1 LNRKLATLTAALL
14 IAFILLSLFFAINWF
29 NNQTVGRQFYV
40 GVEYAYGNNQ
50 TSQTQVYQIQA
61 LVDKVKDYTNLFV
74 MGSLELTFDETAL
87 SEACDYIFNAK
98 LNFIVL
104 FTGLDMYSYNITEW
118 MQDAKLK
125 YGEKFLGNYRYDEP
139 GGNQL
144 DNGHAQLIKNIMINN
159 KTTYADLSKNFTDT
173 LTFFPNYYLQFAPKI
188 FTADYG
194 LYWFD
199 YKSKYSTVFAE
210 FVGNESRQ
218 RHIALCRGA
227 AEAFNKDW
235 GVIVTWKYSFQLPY
249 LESGNELY
257 TDLSLAYSSGAKYA
271 IVFSYPQIGTYGT
284 LTDEHFAALQ
294 KFWTNLHNDPGS
306 FGSNNPYVAYVVPA
320 DYGFGFRNAND
331 TIWGLFAADE
341 LSPKIFKDSN
351 IVLPAKYGSGF
362 DIIYNEPQIIASLL
376 GNYSQVFYWNQT
388 IP

>member
-1 LNRKLATLTAALL
+1 MNRKFAALTTTVL
-14 IAFILLSLFFAINWF
+14 IALIVVSLFVAIHWSNS
-29 NNQTVGRQFYV
+29 QKIARQFYV

-50 TSQTQVYQIQA
+50 TAQTQVTQIQA

-74 MGSLELTFDETAL
+74 MGSLGLTFDRTAL

-104 FTGLDMYSYNITEW
+104 FTGLDMYSYNITDW

-125 YGEKFLGNYRYDEP
+125 YGEKFLGTYRYDEP

-144 DNGHAQLIKNIMINN
+144 DNGREQLIENELINN
-159 KTTYADLSKNFTDT
+159 KTTYADLSRNFTDT
-173 LTFFPNYYLQFAPKI
+173 LAFFPNYYLQFTPRI

-199 YKSKYSTVFAE
+199 YKSKYTAIFAE
-210 FVGNESRQ
+210 FVGNESRE
-218 RHIALCRGA
+218 RHIGLCRGA
-227 AEAFNKDW
+227 AEAFDRDW
-235 GVIVTWKYSFQLPY
+235 GVIVTWKYSYQLPY

-271 IVFSYPQIGTYGT
+271 IVFSYPQIGTYGI
-284 LTDEHFAALQ
+284 LTEEHFASLQ
-294 KFWTNLHNDPGS
+294 KFWINLHKNPSS
-306 FGSNNPYVAYVVPA
+306 FGSNDPVIAYVVPA

-331 TIWGLFAADE
+331 SIWGLFPADE
-341 LSPKIFKDSN
+341 LSSKIFEDTN
-351 IVLPAKYGSGF
+351 IILPAKYGSRF
-362 DIIYNEPQIIASLL
+362 DIIYNEPQIITPLL
-376 GNYSQVFYWNQT
+376 RNYGQVFYWNQT

>member
-1 LNRKLATLTAALL
+1 LNRKLATLTAAFL
-14 IAFILLSLFFAINWF
+14 ISFILLSLFFAINWF

-87 SEACDYIFNAK
+87 SEACDYIFDAK

-144 DNGHAQLIKNIMINN
+144 DNGGAQLINNTLINN
-159 KTTYADLSKNFTDT
+159 KTTYADVSKNFTDT
-173 LTFFPNYYLQFAPKI
+173 LTFFPNYYLQFAPKV

-199 YKSKYSTVFAE
+199 YKSKYTAIFAE

-227 AEAFNKDW
+227 AEAFDKDW

-284 LTDEHFAALQ
+284 LTEEHFAALQ
-294 KFWTNLHNDPGS
+294 KFWTNLHDDPGS
-306 FGSNNPYVAYVVPA
+306 FGSNNPDVAYVVPA

-331 TIWGLFAADE
+331 TIWGLFPADE
-341 LSPKIFKDSN
+341 LSSKIFEDAN
-351 IVLPAKYGSGF
+351 IVLPAKYDSGF
-362 DIIYNEPQIIASLL
+362 DIIYNEPEIIAPLL